1 MKLETYNK
9 KRDFSKTAE
18 PEGKAVKSDK
28 ELHFVVQKHYASR
41 LHYDFRLEID
51 GVLVS
56 WAVPKGPSA
65 DTSVKRLAVQ
75 TEDHPMGYIDFEGNI
90 PKGQYG
96 GGTVMVWDTGT
107 FQAEGYDDYTEGHK
121 ILKKQLKDGDIKVVL
136 KGRKM
141 KGSWHIFRLKDKEK
155 EWLLVKGKDEYA
167 NVEEEFDQ
175 LSVLTGRDL
184 IEIENNIQK
193 GGPKKKWF
201 HFPQMM

>member
-9 KRDFSKTAE
+9 KRDFNKTAE
-18 PEGKAVKSDK
+18 PEGKTAKSGR
-28 ELHFVVQKHYASR
+28 ELRFVVQKHDASR

-75 TEDHPMGYIDFEGNI
+75 TEDHPMSYIDFEGLI

-96 GGTVMVWDTGT
+96 GGTVMVWDIGT
-107 FQAEGYDDYTEGHK
+107 FHAEGYEDKKESHQA
-121 ILKKQLKDGDIKVVL
+121 LKKQLKDGDIKVVL
-136 KGRKM
+136 NGQKM

-167 NVEEEFDQ
+167 NAEEEFDQ
-175 LSVLTGRDL
+175 HSVLTGRDL
-184 IEIENNIQK
+184 AQIEQNIQK
-193 GGPKKKWF
+193 GSLKKKLLSLLK
-201 HFPQMM
+201 M